1 MGGGA
6 GGARMLLRLPFLL
19 LAPLL
24 VLTVLL
30 LLSVRS
36 LLLSLLH
43 LVRFPFPVSL
53 SLSLSFPSSLPF
65 FLSLAVDDRFPI
77 FSLPVFLQVYIWI
90 CRCIYVCVF
99 SVLVNLFS
107 ALSLSFSASL

>member
-6 GGARMLLRLPFLL
+6 GGARMLLLLPFLL
-19 LAPLL
+19 LAPLP

-43 LVRFPFPVSL
+43 LVHFPFPVPL
-53 SLSLSFPSSLPF
+53 SLTLSFASSLPF
-65 FLSLAVDDRFPI
+65 FLFLAVDDRFLI

-90 CRCIYVCVF
+90 CRCISVCVF